1 MVPDSQAGTEQTRRS
16 QALSDLQKETR
27 MAGPKDGGAVANLAT
42 YQFRPMT
49 SGDLPMVQGWLRAPE
64 VAEWWG
70 DPIEQLVTLTASMDD
85 PLMRQWI
92 VLLDGFPFAYV
103 QAFPAHDWPQ
113 SHLTH
118 LPLGTEAIDICIG
131 APSMLGVGHGT
142 ALLRQFACM
151 LIGGGA
157 TAVVIDPE
165 PDNLRAR
172 RSYAR
177 AGFVEDRI
185 ADTPD
190 GPVVVMVLR
199 N

>member
-1 MVPDSQAGTEQTRRS
+1 M
-16 QALSDLQKETR
+16 
-27 MAGPKDGGAVANLAT
+27 MAGPKDVSAGANPAA

-49 SGDLPMVQGWLRAPE
+49 SGDLPMVGGWLRAPE
-64 VAEWWG
+64 VTEWWG
-70 DPIEQLVTLTASMDD
+70 DPTEQLATLTASMDD
-85 PLMRQWI
+85 PRMRQWI

-103 QAFPAHDWPQ
+103 QAFPAHEWPQ

-118 LPLGTEAIDICIG
+118 LPVGTEAIDICIG
-131 APSMLGVGHGT
+131 APSMLGVGHGS

-151 LIGGGA
+151 LIRGGA

-165 PDNLRAR
+165 PENLRAR

-190 GPVVVMVLR
+190 GPVVVMALR
-199 N
+199 G